1 MQNCGSAARAGAEPA
16 AAHGAELTRAA
27 GGAGARPADDVARE
41 REQRAQ
47 EADVRW
53 RMLRR
58 HLEQEVLVLD
68 ELAGAGHAAHRVDPP
83 AAGPGS
89 GADRQVQALAHRR
102 HDSAVRRRHLLAQ
115 RRGQERED
123 ESGAE
128 DHRAGNDLDFRK
140 NF

>member
-1 MQNCGSAARAGAEPA
+1 M
-16 AAHGAELTRAA
+16 
-27 GGAGARPADDVARE
+27 
-41 REQRAQ
+41 
-47 EADVRW
+47 RW

-140 NF
+140 CLACLFTAQPEGAICAFTLATVKLKLKYRGESGVVPS